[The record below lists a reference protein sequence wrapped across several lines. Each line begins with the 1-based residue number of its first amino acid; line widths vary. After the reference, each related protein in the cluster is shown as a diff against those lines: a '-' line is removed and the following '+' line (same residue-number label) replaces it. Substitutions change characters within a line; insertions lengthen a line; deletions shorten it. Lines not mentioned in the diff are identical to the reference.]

1 MMFDWELSK
10 LIPLDK
16 EHHINFGILNYI
28 PNYNCVSA
36 ILRKIE
42 KPKNITLTFN
52 IWNIQFIPNWTK
64 STKSPKGKVI
74 LTNKHVCAWTT
85 TSRGSI
91 SFLHI
96 NF

>member
-52 IWNIQFIPNWTK
+52 I
-64 STKSPKGKVI
+64 
-74 LTNKHVCAWTT
+74 
-85 TSRGSI
+85 
-91 SFLHI
+91 
-96 NF
+96 